1 MEPVSS
7 TPIPADGA
15 DTPTTN
21 HVAVKLAKLEAEL
34 MAAKDLI
41 DGQNI
46 KIAKLESQVD
56 TVLGES
62 IPDMIKLIS
71 AAEQVI
77 FMKHHYNN
85 TGVFYFL
92 KN

>member
-1 MEPVSS
+1 
-7 TPIPADGA
+7 
-15 DTPTTN
+15 
-21 HVAVKLAKLEAEL
+21 

-71 AAEQVI
+71 AAEQVS
-77 FMKHHYNN
+77 
-85 TGVFYFL
+85 FYETPLQQYRCILFP
-92 KN
+92 